1 MKKSQQAVPTQ
12 AFPRRTFLR
21 GMGSVVALPL
31 LESLIPAGS
40 LRAATESKYSPS
52 LTRMAFIYHPNG
64 VIQENWNP
72 GLPGQLAASLS
83 RTLKPLDPHRRM
95 VNVISGLK
103 HDHANSNG
111 DGPGDHARATA
122 TFLTGAQAKKTGG
135 SDVFLGRSIDQVA
148 ADHLS
153 TGSRFRS
160 LELSATNHRRSGV
173 CDSGYSCAYVY
184 NFSWQNERTPMPP
197 QVNPREVFKQLFG
210 ASDPRE
216 LELMEQRMARQRS
229 VLDTLLND
237 AKQLNRKVN
246 QSDRDKLDEYFT
258 SLRTVERR
266 LQSSVF
272 DPEEIPA
279 DFKLPYGIPRSYSE
293 YLDTMYDLMIL
304 AFRTDSTRVI
314 SFLQAHD
321 GSNRTFPEL
330 GVTSGHHQLS
340 HHKGAQDKIDHIKHI
355 DEFYL
360 QAFARFL
367 NKLKETRDGAG
378 RSLADSCMIVYGG
391 AISDGNKHK
400 HNQLPVILAGGKV
413 RGNRHL
419 SYDDV
424 PMCNLY
430 LSMLEKAGARVPRFG
445 DSSGVLQGV

>member
-1 MKKSQQAVPTQ
+1 MI
-12 AFPRRTFLR
+12 PRRTFLR
-21 GMGSVVALPL
+21 GVGSIVALPW
-31 LESLIPAGS
+31 LESLMPAGS
-40 LRAATESKYSPS
+40 LQAATTAGNTGSP
-52 LTRMAFIYHPNG
+52 TRMAFIYHPNG
-64 VIQENWNP
+64 VIQENWRP
-72 GLPGQLAASLS
+72 GAPGALAANLS
-83 RTLKPLDPHRRM
+83 RTLAPLEPHRNL

-103 HDHANSNG
+103 HDHANPNG

-135 SDVFLGRSIDQVA
+135 SDIFLGRSFDQVA

-153 TGSRFRS
+153 AGSRFRS
-160 LELSATNHRRSGV
+160 LELSATNYRRSGV

-216 LELMEQRMARQRS
+216 LEQMEQRMARQRS
-229 VLDTLLND
+229 VLDTLRDD
-237 AKQLNRKVN
+237 AKSLNRKVG

-258 SLRTVERR
+258 SLRTVEKR
-266 LQSSVF
+266 LQTKVF
-272 DPEEIPA
+272 DPEEIPS
-279 DFKLPYGIPRSYSE
+279 DFKLPYGIPASYSE
-293 YLDTMYDLMIL
+293 YLDTMYDLMLL

-314 SFLQAHD
+314 TFLQAHD

-340 HHKGAQDKIDHIKHI
+340 HHKGAQDKIDHIEHI

-360 QAFARFL
+360 QAFGRFL
-367 NKLKETRDGAG
+367 DKLSKTPDAEG
-378 RSLADSCMIVYGG
+378 RSLADSCMLVYGG

-400 HNQLPVILAGGKV
+400 HDQLPVILAGGRVK
-413 RGNRHL
+413 GNRHL

-430 LSMLEKAGARVPRFG
+430 MSMLEQAGGSIPRFG
-445 DSSGVLQGV
+445 DSTGVLPRV